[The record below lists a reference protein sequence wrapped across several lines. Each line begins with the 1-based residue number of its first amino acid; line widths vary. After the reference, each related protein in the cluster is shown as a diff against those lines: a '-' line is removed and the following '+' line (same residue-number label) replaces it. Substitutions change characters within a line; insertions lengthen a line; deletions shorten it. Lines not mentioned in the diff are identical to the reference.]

1 MYDNLTSH
9 QEEQLKCITIELLV
23 VLGLFNDGI
32 YNEDDYIH
40 LSGHLISLQGK
51 IVQGQCITHLDEQT
65 ITRVLTAH
73 SK

>member
-51 IVQGQCITHLDEQT
+51 IQSKIF
-65 ITRVLTAH
+65 RVV
-73 SK
+73 